1 MFDYNYDET
10 ELSVTYK
17 DKTIK
22 LNPALV
28 MKQGLDL
35 FNIGVL
41 LELHVEKLKYME
53 KMEATDD
60 VTELKNLADA
70 IEYVEFEMQAH
81 WGYPKDV
88 RYHEWYNIPKCTCP
102 SMDNK
107 DRRGTDYCIISSDC
121 PIHGSGD
128 LSKGF
133 KEGYI
138 TPVDQKPP
146 PKPALTKLSCILE
159 DYDEVEMLR
168 GLFDE
173 EQLGEL
179 RYGPEGED
187 ENKLKVVVS
196 IVKEQNV

>member
-1 MFDYNYDET
+1 MTEHSYTET
-10 ELSVTYK
+10 QLCTIYK
-17 DKTIK
+17 DKTIR

-28 MKQGLDL
+28 MKQNLDP
-35 FNIGVL
+35 FNVSIL
-41 LELHVEKLKYME
+41 LELHVEKFKYVE
-53 KMEATDD
+53 KMEATNN

-81 WGYPKDV
+81 WGFPKDV

-102 SMDNK
+102 SMDNR
-107 DRRGTDYCIISSDC
+107 DRKGTDYCIISSDC

-146 PKPALTKLSCILE
+146 PKPALTKLSCIID
-159 DYDEVEMLR
+159 DYDEFEFLKAF
-168 GLFDE
+168 FDE

-179 RYGPEGED
+179 RYGPDGED

-196 IVKEQNV
+196 IIKEQNA